1 MFRVFL
7 FTLCFF
13 VSVQAGHAAPKTPTW
28 LELSVG
34 IIGTATV
41 EMLERAVAIVTT
53 ENYQGLLI
61 RLDTP
66 GGALEA
72 TRKIV
77 QQMFS
82 APFPVVVWVG
92 PGGAHAGSA
101 GAFVTMAATVA
112 AMAPGTNIGAAH
124 PVQAS
129 GKDVDMSEKA
139 GEKIINDTVAF
150 IESIAAVRHRNLEMA
165 RSFVVTS
172 MSITAEEALQH
183 KIIDVLASSR
193 SQLLEELHGREV
205 TQQERSMQI
214 VSADARVI
222 PYQPSLRQEA
232 LELLG
237 NPNLFY
243 LLFLVGLIGLGFEL
257 THPGA
262 LFPGILGAI
271 CMLLA
276 LISTAVLPVSFG
288 AAALIVLGFV
298 LLIAEVFVPSFGML
312 GIGGVAAFLVGSVF
326 LVDPDNTHGLRVS
339 WYTIAPGA
347 VVICVFALTIGYL
360 IAKSMKAKAHSGA
373 EAIVGVRGTALQN
386 FHSDGKGQVRVLGE
400 VWAATSSAPHPAAG
414 EQIEVVAVQGLQLSV
429 KKQMPESRVLLA
441 SDEQP
446 RDCATADA
454 SEADNRADEQQSES
468 HDSRLR

>member
-1 MFRVFL
+1 MLKVIL
-7 FTLCFF
+7 LSLCLF
-13 VSVQAGHAAPKTPTW
+13 VSVRAGQATDKTPTW

-34 IIGTATV
+34 IISTATV
-41 EMLERAVAIVTT
+41 EMLESAIETVTQ

-61 RLDTP
+61 KLDTP

-77 QQMFS
+77 QQMFA
-82 APFPVVVWVG
+82 APFPIVVWVG

-112 AMAPGTNIGAAH
+112 AMASGTNIGAAH

-129 GKDVDMSEKA
+129 GKDVDLSEKV

-150 IESIAAVRHRNLEMA
+150 IESIAEVRNRNVEMA

-172 MSITAEEALQH
+172 MSITAEEALEH
-183 KIIDVLASSR
+183 KVIDLLASNR
-193 SQLLEELHGREV
+193 EQLLEQLHGREV
-205 TQQERSMQI
+205 TQQDNPMTI
-214 VSADARVI
+214 ASADARIVS
-222 PYQPSLRQEA
+222 YQPSLRQEA

-243 LLFLVGLIGLGFEL
+243 LLFLAGLIGIGFEL

-262 LFPGILGAI
+262 LFPGIFGAI
-271 CMLLA
+271 CLLLA

-288 AAALIVLGFV
+288 AAALIVFGFV

-326 LVDPDNTHGLRVS
+326 LVDPDNAHGLRVS

-347 VVICVFALTIGYL
+347 IIICVFALTIGYL
-360 IAKSMKAKAHSGA
+360 IAKSLKAKVRSGA
-373 EAIVGVRGTALQN
+373 ETIVGAQGTALQD
-386 FHSDGKGQVRVLGE
+386 FHPDGKGQIRVLGE

-414 EQIEVVAVQGLQLSV
+414 EQVEVVAMQGLQLTV
-429 KKQMPESRVLLA
+429 KKHTPAAPEIQDTS
-441 SDEQP
+441 S
-446 RDCATADA
+446 
-454 SEADNRADEQQSES
+454 
-468 HDSRLR
+468 

>member
-1 MFRVFL
+1 MLSMMFRVFL
-7 FTLCFF
+7 LSLCLFI
-13 VSVQAGHAAPKTPTW
+13 SVRSGNAADKTPTW

-34 IIGTATV
+34 IISTATV
-41 EMLERAVAIVTT
+41 EMLARAVEIVTT

-61 RLDTP
+61 KLDTP

-77 QQMFS
+77 QQMLA
-82 APFPVVVWVG
+82 APFPIVVWVG

-101 GAFVTMAATVA
+101 GAFVTLAATVA

-129 GKDVDMSEKA
+129 GKDVDTSEKV

-150 IESIAAVRHRNLEMA
+150 IESIAEVRQRNVEMA
-165 RSFVVTS
+165 RSFVITS
-172 MSITAEEALQH
+172 MSITAEEALEH
-183 KIIDVLASSR
+183 KVIDMLASSR
-193 SQLLEELHGREV
+193 DQLLEALHGREV
-205 TQQERSMQI
+205 TQQDRPLQI
-214 VSADARVI
+214 VSAKARVV

-243 LLFLVGLIGLGFEL
+243 LLFLAGLIGLGFEL

-262 LFPGILGAI
+262 LFPGIFGAI
-271 CMLLA
+271 CLLLA

-288 AAALIVLGFV
+288 AAALIVFGFV
-298 LLIAEVFVPSFGML
+298 LLIAEVFVPSFGIL

-326 LVDPDNTHGLRVS
+326 LVDPDNAHGLRVS

-347 VVICVFALTIGYL
+347 IFICVVALTIGYL
-360 IAKSMKAKAHSGA
+360 IAKSLKAKARSGA
-373 EAIVGVRGTALQN
+373 ETIIGAQGTALQD
-386 FHSDGKGQVRVLGE
+386 FHSDGKGQIRVLGE
-400 VWAATSSAPHPAAG
+400 VWAATSSDPHPAAG
-414 EQIEVVAVQGLQLSV
+414 DQVEVVAMQGLQLTV
-429 KKQMPESRVLLA
+429 KKCSPAEGESR
-441 SDEQP
+441 SSPQEM
-446 RDCATADA
+446 
-454 SEADNRADEQQSES
+454 
-468 HDSRLR
+468 

>member
-1 MFRVFL
+1 MMFRVVL
-7 FTLCFF
+7 LSLCIF
-13 VSVQAGHAAPKTPTW
+13 VSGRAGHANDKTPMW
-28 LELSVG
+28 LELSMG
-34 IIGTATV
+34 IISTATV
-41 EMLERAVAIVTT
+41 EMLARAVEIVKT

-61 RLDTP
+61 KLDTP

-77 QQMFS
+77 QQMFA
-82 APFPVVVWVG
+82 APFPIVVWVG

-112 AMAPGTNIGAAH
+112 AMASGTNIGAAH

-129 GKDVDMSEKA
+129 GKAVNGSEKV

-150 IESIAAVRHRNLEMA
+150 IESIAKGRDRNVEMA

-172 MSITAEEALQH
+172 MSITAEEALEH
-183 KIIDVLASSR
+183 KVIDVLANSR
-193 SQLLEELHGREV
+193 ERLLKELHGREV
-205 TQQERSMQI
+205 TQQDRSMTI
-214 VSADARVI
+214 ASAAAQVV

-243 LLFLVGLIGLGFEL
+243 LLFLAGLIGLGFEL

-262 LFPGILGAI
+262 LFPGIFGAI
-271 CMLLA
+271 CLLLA

-288 AAALIVLGFV
+288 AAALIVFGFV

-312 GIGGVAAFLVGSVF
+312 GIGGVVAFLVGSVF

-347 VVICVFALTIGYL
+347 IIICVFALTIGYL
-360 IAKSMKAKAHSGA
+360 IAKSLQAKARSGA
-373 EAIVGVRGTALQN
+373 ETIVGAQGTALQD
-386 FHSDGKGQVRVLGE
+386 FHPEGKGQIRVLGE

-414 EQIEVVAVQGLQLSV
+414 EQVEVVALQGLQLTI
-429 KKQMPESRVLLA
+429 KTHTPLTQERQDAPLA
-441 SDEQP
+441 
-446 RDCATADA
+446 
-454 SEADNRADEQQSES
+454 
-468 HDSRLR
+468 